1 MCELCDQKNIR
12 RILLKTSANGSRHAS
27 ALLSKAASSATT
39 LTRCCSC
46 FATTSSGSAWGRI
59 GIARRES
66 GDDFDSLYRKADA
79 ALYQRKEALGRDGYT
94 IYGDGA
100 DS

>member
-1 MCELCDQKNIR
+1 M
-12 RILLKTSANGSRHAS
+12 S
-27 ALLSKAASSATT
+27 
-39 LTRCCSC
+39 
-46 FATTSSGSAWGRI
+46 I

-79 ALYQRKEALGRDGYT
+79 ALYQRKETLGHDGYT

>member
-1 MCELCDQKNIR
+1 MRSEEHQAYSFEDERKRIEACFCAFVEGSLVSHDIDAVLQLFCDDVIGIGMGAQ
-12 RILLKTSANGSRHAS
+12 
-27 ALLSKAASSATT
+27 
-39 LTRCCSC
+39 
-46 FATTSSGSAWGRI
+46 